1 MTVEVFSYKA
11 RGADG
16 KTSTGLLK
24 AESEAEAVNELHQGG
39 LTVISV
45 AREAGG
51 KTAGSRAGARAF
63 PGLGIFSR
71 SRSVPARKAR
81 VKDSEMVIFT
91 RQLSTMVGSGIP
103 LVDALEILA
112 EQIENGG
119 FRSVIEEVCEK
130 VRGGIDL
137 SAALGMYPRIFPGI
151 YVNMICAGEASGAL
165 DTVLERLAEYQEA
178 SSALKSEI
186 KSAMTY
192 PIVSLLMV
200 VGITFFLLI
209 FVIPKFEDMFTSMNV
224 KLPWIT
230 KALLSASL
238 FLREN
243 FLFWVAG
250 LAGLAVALTYWLRSE
265 AGMTA
270 RDWMLIKIPVFGPLF
285 KKVTLSRFSRTLST
299 LVQSGVPILGALE
312 IVSQTCGNRIFARAI
327 EQAAE
332 SVREGEPLGEPLARS
347 GVFPPIVTRMVAIGE
362 RTGALEE
369 LLEKIADFYDRQVK
383 TSVKGLTSMIEPFM
397 IGIMGFLVGGMVMAI
412 FLPIF
417 KMVGSMGGS
426 K

>member
-24 AESEAEAVNELHQGG
+24 AESEAEAVSELHQGG

-45 AREAGG
+45 AKESSSRKAATRPSEAGLSG
-51 KTAGSRAGARAF
+51 V
-63 PGLGIFSR
+63 FSR
-71 SRSVPARKAR
+71 SRQVPASKAR
-81 VKDSEMVIFT
+81 VKDAEMVVFT

-112 EQIENGG
+112 EQIENQG
-119 FRSVIEEVCEK
+119 FRTVIEEVCEK
-130 VRGGIDL
+130 VRGGMDL
-137 SAALGMYPRIFPGI
+137 SESLRTYPRIFPDI
-151 YVNMICAGEASGAL
+151 YVNMICAGEASGQL
-165 DTVLERLAEYQEA
+165 DTVLERLAEYQES

-200 VGITFFLLI
+200 VGITFFLLV
-209 FVIPKFEDMFTSMNV
+209 FVIPKFEDMFSSLNV
-224 KLPWIT
+224 ELPGIT
-230 KALLSASL
+230 TALLSASL

-243 FLFWVAG
+243 VLIWGAGALGLGVAM
-250 LAGLAVALTYWLRSE
+250 AYWLRSE
-265 AGMTA
+265 NGMNT
-270 RDWMLIKIPVFGPLF
+270 RDWLLIKIPVFGPLF

-312 IVSQTCGNRIFARAI
+312 IVSQTCGNRVFARAI
-327 EQAAE
+327 EQASE
-332 SVREGEPLGEPLARS
+332 SVREGEPLGDPLARS
-347 GVFPPIVTRMVAIGE
+347 GVFPPMVSRMVSIGE
-362 RTGALEE
+362 RTGALEG

-383 TSVKGLTSMIEPFM
+383 TSVEGLTSMIEPFM

-417 KMVGSMGGS
+417 KMVGSMNGG
-426 K
+426 

>member
-1 MTVEVFSYKA
+1 MTVEVFSYRA

-24 AESEAEAVNELHQGG
+24 AESEAEAVSELHQGG

-51 KTAGSRAGARAF
+51 KAAAASSPESSLSRLVSRARQ
-63 PGLGIFSR
+63 
-71 SRSVPARKAR
+71 VPAHKAR
-81 VKDSEMVIFT
+81 VKDAEMVVFT

-112 EQIENGG
+112 EQIENQG
-119 FRSVIEEVCEK
+119 FRTVIEEVWEK
-130 VRGGIDL
+130 VRGGMDL
-137 SAALGMYPRIFPGI
+137 SESLRMYPRIFPDI
-151 YVNMICAGEASGAL
+151 YVNMICAGEASGQL
-165 DTVLERLAEYQEA
+165 DTVLERLAEYQES

-200 VGITFFLLI
+200 VGITFFLLV
-209 FVIPKFEDMFTSMNV
+209 FVIPKFEDMFTSLNV
-224 KLPWIT
+224 ELPGIT
-230 KALLSASL
+230 TALLSASL

-243 FLFWVAG
+243 FLIWGGGVVG
-250 LAGLAVALTYWLRSE
+250 LGVALGYWLRSE
-265 AGMTA
+265 TGMNA
-270 RDWMLIKIPVFGPLF
+270 RDWVLIKIPVFGPLF

-312 IVSQTCGNRIFARAI
+312 IVSQTCGNRVFARAI

-347 GVFPPIVTRMVAIGE
+347 GVFPPMVSRMVTIGE
-362 RTGALEE
+362 RTGALEG

-383 TSVKGLTSMIEPFM
+383 TSVEGLTSMIEPFM

-417 KMVGSMGGS
+417 KMVGSMNGG
-426 K
+426 

>member
-1 MTVEVFSYKA
+1 MTVEVFSYRA
-11 RGADG
+11 RGVDG

-24 AESEAEAVNELHQGG
+24 AESEAEAVSELHLGG

-51 KTAGSRAGARAF
+51 KAAGASSSEGGLSGFLSRARQ
-63 PGLGIFSR
+63 
-71 SRSVPARKAR
+71 VPAHKAR
-81 VKDSEMVIFT
+81 VKDNEMVIFT

-112 EQIENGG
+112 EQIENQG

-130 VRGGIDL
+130 VRGGMDL
-137 SAALGMYPRIFPGI
+137 SESLRLYPRIFPDI
-151 YVNMICAGEASGAL
+151 YVNMICAGEASGQL
-165 DTVLERLAEYQEA
+165 DTVLERLAEYQES
-178 SSALKSEI
+178 SSALKSEV

-200 VGITFFLLI
+200 VGITFFLLV
-209 FVIPKFEDMFTSMNV
+209 FVIPKFEDMFTSLNV
-224 KLPWIT
+224 ELPAIT

-243 FLFWVAG
+243 FLLWGGGVVG
-250 LAGLAVALTYWLRSE
+250 LGIALSYWMRSE
-265 AGMTA
+265 KGMNT
-270 RDWMLIKIPVFGPLF
+270 RDWLLIKIPVFGPLF

-312 IVSQTCGNRIFARAI
+312 IVSQTCGNRVFARAI
-327 EQAAE
+327 EQAAD
-332 SVREGEPLGEPLARS
+332 SVREGEPLGEPLGRS
-347 GVFPPIVTRMVAIGE
+347 GVFPPMVSRMVTIGE
-362 RTGALEE
+362 RTGALEG

-383 TSVKGLTSMIEPFM
+383 TSVEGLTSMIEPFM

-417 KMVGSMGGS
+417 KMVGSMNGG
-426 K
+426 